1 MDSCNLSFDIIVNSY
16 YLGGITS
23 INSIVINVLLD
34 NCYFVGY
41 KINISLILLH
51 LMFRI
56 F

>member
-1 MDSCNLSFDIIVNSY
+1 MDSCNLNFDIIVSSY
-16 YLGGITS
+16 YLDGTTS
-23 INSIVINVLLD
+23 INSIVISDLLD
-34 NCYFVGY
+34 NGYFVSY